1 MMGEMVTF
9 AEETIH
15 PFNMK
20 TNHAIQFGGCML
32 LTAVVAFLLQPIV
45 LKSLF
50 TEGMQDAFLEPSGY
64 IGGLVYLLVYPIAAF
79 ILWPKNKAK
88 SWKRLTL
95 IYALVVNTAI
105 ILFIFIYPFTTPRET
120 IGLNGGEI
128 VRSEGLAWML
138 TLLSTL
144 AAAVLSI
151 FPIGMCCYLF
161 KRKVD
166 GVA

>member
-1 MMGEMVTF
+1 MGKMITF

-50 TEGMQDAFLEPSGY
+50 TEGMQDVFLEPSGY
-64 IGGLVYLLVYPIAAF
+64 IGGLVYLLVFPIAAF
-79 ILWPKNKAK
+79 LLWSKNKTK

-105 ILFIFIYPFTTPRET
+105 ILFIFIYPFTTQWVT
-120 IGLNGGEI
+120 IELDGEI
-128 VRSEGLAWML
+128 VRSRPEGLAWML

-144 AAAVLSI
+144 AAAVLSV
-151 FPIGMCCYLF
+151 FPIGLCCYLF

-166 GVA
+166 GAA